1 MFMLISNK
9 PIEVA
14 DPQKSA
20 NQLMLNGALV
30 TGMVNNSLSESKK
43 KKTNFGRLI
52 KRGMFY
58 RFN

>member
-30 TGMVNNSLSESKK
+30 TEMVNNSLSESKK
-43 KKTNFGRLI
+43 KNKKQTLVVW
-52 KRGMFY
+52 
-58 RFN
+58 

>member
-14 DPQKSA
+14 DLQISA

-30 TGMVNNSLSESKK
+30 TEMVNNSLSESKK
-43 KKTNFGRLI
+43 TNKLWSFDKARDVLQI
-52 KRGMFY
+52 
-58 RFN
+58 

>member
-14 DPQKSA
+14 DLQISA

-30 TGMVNNSLSESKK
+30 TEMVNNSLSESKK
-43 KKTNFGRLI
+43 KKQTLVV
-52 KRGMFY
+52 
-58 RFN
+58 

>member
-30 TGMVNNSLSESKK
+30 TEMVNNSLSESKK
-43 KKTNFGRLI
+43 TNKLWSFDKARDVLQI
-52 KRGMFY
+52 
-58 RFN
+58 

>member
-9 PIEVA
+9 PIGVA

-30 TGMVNNSLSESKK
+30 TEMVNNSLSESKK
-43 KKTNFGRLI
+43 KKKNFGRLI

-58 RFN
+58 RFS

>member
-30 TGMVNNSLSESKK
+30 TEMVNNSLSESKK
-43 KKTNFGRLI
+43 KKKNKLWSFDKARDVLQI
-52 KRGMFY
+52 
-58 RFN
+58 

>member
-14 DPQKSA
+14 DLQKSA

-30 TGMVNNSLSESKK
+30 TEMVNNSLSESKK
-43 KKTNFGRLI
+43 TNKLWSFDKARDVLQI
-52 KRGMFY
+52 
-58 RFN
+58 

>member
-14 DPQKSA
+14 DLQISA

-30 TGMVNNSLSESKK
+30 TEMVNNSLSESKK
-43 KKTNFGRLI
+43 KKKKLWSFDKARDVLQI
-52 KRGMFY
+52 
-58 RFN
+58 